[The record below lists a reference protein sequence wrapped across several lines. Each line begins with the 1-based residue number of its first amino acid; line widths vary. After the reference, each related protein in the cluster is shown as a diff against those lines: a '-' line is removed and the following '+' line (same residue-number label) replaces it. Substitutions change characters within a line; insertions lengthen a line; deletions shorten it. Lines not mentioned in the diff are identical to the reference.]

1 MLSSSMVMKQKVS
14 RQKPRHTSGKSKK
27 TQECWKSSA
36 AEEEHPFRKQP
47 VVNVQRPRTAKSQD
61 MKFREYI
68 KNLGIPVSLTNA
80 DNIGSEQLR
89 EEIVESKEPVVE
101 VSEVPAAEAE
111 SE

>member
-1 MLSSSMVMKQKVS
+1 
-14 RQKPRHTSGKSKK
+14 
-27 TQECWKSSA
+27 
-36 AEEEHPFRKQP
+36 
-47 VVNVQRPRTAKSQD
+47 